1 MGRWTVAE
9 VASFLRIRELAG
21 PAKVLAE
28 SGVNGN
34 DLLGLRLEVLTAE
47 LRLSTFA
54 ARKVVL
60 ARDAFQAES

>member
-1 MGRWTVAE
+1 MRD
-9 VASFLRIRELAG
+9 LAG

-54 ARKVVL
+54 ALKVVV

>member
-1 MGRWTVAE
+1 MRD
-9 VASFLRIRELAG
+9 LAG